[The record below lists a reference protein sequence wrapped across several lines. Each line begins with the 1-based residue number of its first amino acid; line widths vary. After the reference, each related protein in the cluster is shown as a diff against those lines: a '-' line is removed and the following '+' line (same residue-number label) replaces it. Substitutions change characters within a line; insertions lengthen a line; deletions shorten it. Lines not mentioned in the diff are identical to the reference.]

1 MQFSGNIKLLDDV
14 LRIVQA
20 RLPLGWHLRQIARDG
35 TSGSDIELIYP
46 GQAGVSFKAE
56 IRAALDPRG
65 VIQLK
70 AGMASET
77 KGAAGSRPVLV
88 ISRYLAPATRQKLVE
103 AGFNFADL
111 TGNVRIVL
119 ASPAIFIE
127 LSGADRSPFREDRK
141 SRTLRGPK
149 VGRIVR
155 ALVDFA
161 ETPGVRE
168 LAVRAGVDAGYLSRV
183 LTLLER
189 EALIDRGHRGCVVR
203 LDWPGLLR
211 RWASDAPL
219 ESRGEVMMFIDPRG
233 LDSVVTK
240 LATSGTRYA
249 VTGSLAAGRVSQVA
263 PARLAM
269 IYVDDIDAAS
279 GFLGLRPAE
288 AGANVVLVRP
298 VDDVVY
304 ERSFVADGVR
314 YAAVSQVAADL
325 LTSPGRGPAEAE
337 ELLNWMEANQK
348 VWRG

>member
-1 MQFSGNIKLLDDV
+1 MQFSGNIKLLDEV
-14 LRIVQA
+14 IRVVQA
-20 RLPLGWHLRQIARDG
+20 RLPRGWLVRQNAHEG
-35 TSGSDIELIYP
+35 SSGSDIELVCP
-46 GQAGVSFKAE
+46 GQDGVIVRAE
-56 IRAALDPRG
+56 VRAALDPRG

-70 AGMASET
+70 AGMVSET
-77 KGAAGSRPVLV
+77 KGAADSKPVLV
-88 ISRYLAPATRQKLVE
+88 ISRYLAPATRQKLAD
-103 AGFNFADL
+103 AGFNFADM
-111 TGNVRIVL
+111 TGNVRIAL
-119 ASPAIFIE
+119 ARPTMFIE

-161 ETPGVRE
+161 QTPGVRE
-168 LAVRAGVDAGYLSRV
+168 LAGRAGVDAGYLTRV
-183 LTLLER
+183 LTLMER
-189 EALIDRGHRGCVVR
+189 EALIDRGHRGHVVR

-219 ESRGEVMMFIDPRG
+219 ESRGEVMTFIDPRG

-240 LATSGTRYA
+240 LAASSIRYA

-288 AGANVVLVRP
+288 AGANVLLVRP
-298 VDDVVY
+298 IDDVVY
-304 ERSFVADGVR
+304 ERSSVADGVR
-314 YAAVSQVAADL
+314 YAAVSQAAADL
-325 LTSPGRGPAEAE
+325 LTSPGRAPAEAE
-337 ELLNWMEANQK
+337 ELLNWMAASEK